1 MGFVS
6 RTTTT
11 TKTDD
16 NGVPTRR
23 CAQVKTMKKKKTSKG
38 DDDDDD
44 DSDDDGSVDSECI
57 DDLSGDEVDTSN
69 IISGGRSS
77 RRGRPTV
84 FTAQMYAQGGLGS
97 DSDDE

>member
-11 TKTDD
+11 TTTDD
-16 NGVPTRR
+16 NGVSTRR
-23 CAQVKTMKKKKTSKG
+23 CAQVKTMKKKKASKG

-69 IISGGRSS
+69 IIAGGRSS

-84 FTAQMYAQGGLGS
+84 FTAQMYAQSGLGS

>member
-11 TKTDD
+11 TTTDD

-23 CAQVKTMKKKKTSKG
+23 CAQVKTMKKKKASKG

-69 IISGGRSS
+69 IIAGGRSS

-84 FTAQMYAQGGLGS
+84 FTAQMYAQSGLGS

>member
-6 RTTTT
+6 RTLTTT
-11 TKTDD
+11 TDD
-16 NGVPTRR
+16 DDDVSSNAHV
-23 CAQVKTMKKKKTSKG
+23 QVKAMKKKKASKG
-38 DDDDDD
+38 DDDDD

-69 IISGGRSS
+69 IIAGGRSS

>member
-11 TKTDD
+11 TTTDD
-16 NGVPTRR
+16 NGVSTRR
-23 CAQVKTMKKKKTSKG
+23 CAQVKTLKKKKASKG

-69 IISGGRSS
+69 IIAGGRSS

>member
-1 MGFVS
+1 
-6 RTTTT
+6 
-11 TKTDD
+11 
-16 NGVPTRR
+16 
-23 CAQVKTMKKKKTSKG
+23 MKKKKASKG
-38 DDDDDD
+38 DDDDDDDDD

-69 IISGGRSS
+69 IIAGGRSS

-84 FTAQMYAQGGLGS
+84 FTAQMYAQSGLGS

>member
-11 TKTDD
+11 TTTDD
-16 NGVPTRR
+16 NGVSTRR
-23 CAQVKTMKKKKTSKG
+23 CAQVKTLKKKKASKG

-69 IISGGRSS
+69 IIAGGRSS

-84 FTAQMYAQGGLGS
+84 FTAQMYAQSGLGS